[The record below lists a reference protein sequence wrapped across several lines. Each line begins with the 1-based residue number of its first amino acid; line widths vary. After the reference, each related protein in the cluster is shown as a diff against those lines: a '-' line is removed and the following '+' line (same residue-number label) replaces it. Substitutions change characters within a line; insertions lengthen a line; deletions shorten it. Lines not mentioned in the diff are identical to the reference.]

1 MDRLIRVLD
10 HLPELAG
17 GLRGAELAAA
27 HRGTIAVAERV
38 PRGPWAPRGGM
49 LAGVVHD
56 GLLVRQTTATAL
68 VGPGDLLPPLS
79 PPATWR
85 VLEPATVVWLGTHY
99 EQAARRWPAL
109 SRSLLALAQEGTER
123 ALVLQGIARL
133 QRVDERLLA
142 LLWHL
147 AERWGRVCPDG
158 VILRL
163 RLQHRLLADL
173 VGARRPSVTT
183 ALGQLAAEGRVART
197 DDGAW
202 LLRGM
207 LDEPAGTLLE
217 LSAAG

>member
-10 HLPELAG
+10 HLPELAD
-17 GLRGAELAAA
+17 GLGGAELAAA
-27 HRGTIAVAERV
+27 HRTAIAVAERV
-38 PRGPWAPRGGM
+38 PRGPWTPRDGM
-49 LAGVVHD
+49 LAGVVRD
-56 GLLVRQTTATAL
+56 GLVVRQTTAAAL
-68 VGPGDLLPPLS
+68 VGPGDLLPPPS
-79 PPATWR
+79 PLATWR
-85 VLEPATVVWLGTHY
+85 VLEPATVVWLGTRY
-99 EQAARRWPAL
+99 EQAARRWPVL
-109 SRSLLALAQEGTER
+109 GRSLLALAQEGTER

-147 AERWGRVCPDG
+147 AERWGRVSPDG

-183 ALGQLAAEGRVART
+183 ALGQLAAEGRVTRT

-217 LSAAG
+217 LSAVG